1 MAGLQHRCFIV
12 VVALALCAVASA
24 AVAAPRARAESYS
37 DVPRTHW
44 AYASISRVTERSA
57 AGHRLLDDYGS
68 VYRPEQAI
76 TRAQLARTLVLA
88 SGHYGE
94 KVAAVTINDVGPG
107 HRYYNV
113 IEMAVHL
120 GFMSLDSA
128 GNFKPDGP
136 VLACQAEAAIVRWI
150 KARYPS
156 FDWTLLNTLAPS
168 RWRPNEGWRTA
179 APSYLPSIVASR
191 QLLLKFN
198 HPGTSDGHEVTPLQ
212 PIDRAEIA
220 YMIDRGYKAGGE
232 YGLYGLGAFKSI
244 SFPAFSVRQKQVAD
258 FALRFV
264 GYPYIW
270 AGEYPTKASP
280 YGSQAAGGFD
290 CSGFVF
296 YVMKMH
302 FGYPLTVNE
311 RGAHDM
317 AERAKPR
324 IARAGLKG
332 GDLIF
337 FGPNGTKS
345 TVASIYHAA
354 LYLGN
359 GWFIHSTGSSDGV
372 TLASLNSSSYWKN
385 AFAWGRRLLTPS
397 ELRAD

>member
-1 MAGLQHRCFIV
+1 MARLPHRFFVIV
-12 VVALALCAVASA
+12 TVALCAVAF
-24 AVAAPRARAESYS
+24 VAAASPSARARDYT
-37 DVPRTHW
+37 DVPKSHW
-44 AYASISRVTERSA
+44 AHASISAVTERAA

-68 VYRPEQAI
+68 AFKPEQAI

-94 KVAAVTINDVGPG
+94 KVAAVPIKDVAPG

-120 GFMSLDSA
+120 GFMHLDSED
-128 GNFKPDGP
+128 NFKPDGP
-136 VLACQAEAAIVRWI
+136 VPARNAEAAIVRWI
-150 KARYPS
+150 KARYPAS
-156 FDWTLLNTLAPS
+156 DWGLLTTLAPS

-179 APSYLPSIVASR
+179 APSYLPFIVASR
-191 QLLLKFN
+191 QLLLRFN
-198 HPGTSDGHEVTPLQ
+198 HPDTADGHEVTPLQ

-232 YGLYGLGAFKSI
+232 YGLYGLGAFKSV
-244 SFPAFSVRQKQVAD
+244 SFPALSERQRQVAD
-258 FALRFV
+258 FALKFV

-280 YGSQAAGGFD
+280 YGYQAAGGFD

-302 FGYPLTVNE
+302 FGYPITVNE

-324 IARAGLKG
+324 IARGALKG

-372 TLASLNSSSYWKN
+372 TLASLDSSSYWKS

-397 ELRAD
+397 ELPAD